1 MGLLFQSGTAIFVP
15 HSHPCQ
21 YLSFIDMTLFRQ
33 VSYCFSLFYPANDD
47 EPLFITVLHN
57 KHPKSFVSNFWDTL
71 HLKQPL
77 FLLYTLRLD
86 GFAVPPKKAIS

>member
-33 VSYCFSLFYPANDD
+33 VSYCFSLFYPSNDD
-47 EPLFITVLHN
+47 EPLFITVLHK
-57 KHPKSFVSNFWDTL
+57 KHPKSFVSNFWSTL
-71 HLKQPL
+71 H
-77 FLLYTLRLD
+77 FETASFSFVYTT
-86 GFAVPPKKAIS
+86 A

>member
-47 EPLFITVLHN
+47 EPLFITVLHK
-57 KHPKSFVSNFWDTL
+57 KHPKSFVSNFWGAVQNEEASFFDVFFKNFIFVL
-71 HLKQPL
+71 CS
-77 FLLYTLRLD
+77 FL
-86 GFAVPPKKAIS
+86 V